1 MGRTVQSADEGGR
14 EMTAR
19 SGDPHAIEEELES
32 SAGYQAAPR
41 GDEREGEEP
50 ATFEDGQP
58 IDPALLEEQRE
69 KGRFQPK
76 EPDAIDPSVAR
87 VTVSGPD
94 ERSDE
99 PGAVPPGETM

>member
-58 IDPALLEEQRE
+58 IDPALLEEQR
-69 KGRFQPK
+69 GRGDSSP
-76 EPDAIDPSVAR
+76 
-87 VTVSGPD
+87 
-94 ERSDE
+94 RSRMRSIRAWR
-99 PGAVPPGETM
+99 G